1 MIDYDNVFF
10 NISAFIAGLFVLEFG
25 ADKFID
31 HTAKVAAR
39 LRIPPTLIALLTAG
53 AEWEELVVVV
63 ASISQHQSPLAL
75 GNILGSSISNI
86 LGAFS
91 LGLIFSPASI
101 AFDKSAKIYTGVLL
115 GLTTFFTLFILFF
128 QPLGR
133 FGGGLLIVTF
143 VAYFVSIAWA
153 IYQGIVEP
161 PEPESDSDS
170 DSDSDSSDSNSDS
183 DSDSDE
189 ESSIPMKKSPPHL
202 KLPHSRSHSSSTT
215 TLIHDANTPPTAD
228 SPTDSDKDSYTKS
241 TSHTISALPTSPT
254 SATLPDD
261 MFDEITLNNVRT
273 ITAKNDNPSKKHST
287 PYHLAHLTLGFL
299 ALSLSGYILSHTV
312 STLATSFSLSST
324 ILGTT
329 LLSLATTLPEKLVS
343 IVSSRRG
350 ENSIMIANTAG
361 SNIFLVTLC
370 AGVLFLSG
378 DLSALKDSVSLFEV
392 GCMWGSSAVLFGI
405 VMTGG
410 KKWMGY
416 ILFAAYLAF
425 IVLEFT
431 ADRR

>member
-1 MIDYDNVFF
+1 MLDLDNVFF

-31 HTAKVAAR
+31 HTAKVASR

-91 LGLIFSPASI
+91 LGLIFAPASVT
-101 AFDKSAKIYTGVLL
+101 FDKSAKIYTSVLL
-115 GLTTFFTLFILFF
+115 GLTTFFTAFILFF
-128 QPLGR
+128 EPLGR
-133 FGGGLLIVTF
+133 IGGVLLILTF
-143 VAYFVSIAWA
+143 IVYFISIAWA
-153 IYQGIVEP
+153 IYKGIVEP

-170 DSDSDSSDSNSDS
+170 DSDSDSSDDS
-183 DSDSDE
+183 DSESDS
-189 ESSIPMKKSPPHL
+189 ESSIPMKKSPQLSRANSHN
-202 KLPHSRSHSSSTT
+202 RSHSSSTT
-215 TLIHDANTPPTAD
+215 TLIHDSNSPPTTAD
-228 SPTDSDKDSYTKS
+228 TQTDIEAGSPLKAS
-241 TSHTISALPTSPT
+241 TNSNLPPHPEND
-254 SATLPDD
+254 TLPDD
-261 MFDEITLNNVRT
+261 MFDEITLSNVQT
-273 ITAKNDNPSKKHST
+273 ITGSKKGHST
-287 PYHLAHLTLGFL
+287 PYHLAHLLLGFV

-312 STLATSFSLSST
+312 SSLATAFSLSST

-343 IVSSRRG
+343 IMSSRRG

-378 DLSALKDSVSLFEV
+378 DLASLKGTASLFEV
-392 GCMWGSSAVLFGI
+392 GSMWVSSLILFCI

-410 KKWMGY
+410 KRWMGY
-416 ILFAAYLAF
+416 ALFAAYLAF